1 MGKRRRVESDDDHS
15 EFLQDESDDDY
26 DSNVKKCKAMT
37 VPKAKRKQLATVSE
51 PSSAE
56 YWNDHSKS
64 QHVISNA
71 DEICDA
77 LLRWYS
83 GVHTTR
89 GMPWRKAYDPNLGR
103 EERAQR
109 AYEVLV
115 SEIMLQQTQ
124 VTTVVPYYES
134 WMSRFPTIHDLAA
147 ATIDDVNAMWKGLG
161 YYQRASRLL
170 MGSQIAVAKFKGMLP
185 DNARDLEAKI
195 PGVGRYT
202 AGAVCSIAYGERVPV
217 VDGNVHRVLS
227 RLLALHAPPKAAATL
242 KILWAAATAL
252 VQSKGQESDDSMVR
266 NRYPGDINQ
275 ALIELGSTVCRVHA
289 PNCEQCPLK
298 SRCAA
303 YQISDTAQSAPL
315 QQDIEDLCSLC
326 EPRSERG
333 VAGYP
338 MKAERS
344 KPRAELDLVNVIE
357 WRSKS
362 DPENRQFLLV
372 RRPSE
377 GLLAGL
383 YEFPTEANISGTLP
397 DTRLAEIL
405 RAQLSS
411 LLQSPIRVPEST
423 GKDQT
428 DASCR
433 IVKIQTAG
441 DVSHVFSHIRKTYR
455 VQWVITEGGDEPPET
470 AMPQGP
476 HNGRLKAKMWKS
488 LDEIPTSNVGKCTNK
503 IWDQVKTLWETAS

>member
-1 MGKRRRVESDDDHS
+1 
-15 EFLQDESDDDY
+15 
-26 DSNVKKCKAMT
+26 
-37 VPKAKRKQLATVSE
+37 
-51 PSSAE
+51 
-56 YWNDHSKS
+56 HSKS

-71 DEICDA
+71 DDTCDA
-77 LLRWYS
+77 LLLWYS
-83 GVHTTR
+83 GVHATR
-89 GMPWRKAYDPNLGR
+89 GMPWRKEYNPNLGR

-124 VTTVVPYYES
+124 VITVIPYYES
-134 WMSRFPTIHDLAA
+134 WMSSFPTIHDLAA
-147 ATIDDVNAMWKGLG
+147 ATIDDVNALWKGLG
-161 YYQRASRLL
+161 YYRRASRLL
-170 MGSQIAVAKFKGMLP
+170 TASQIAVTKLKGMLP

-217 VDGNVHRVLS
+217 LDGNVHRLLS

-242 KILWAAATAL
+242 NILWAAATAL

-275 ALIELGSTVCRVHA
+275 ALIELGSTVCRVHT
-289 PNCEQCPLK
+289 PDCEQCPLK
-298 SRCAA
+298 SHCAA
-303 YQISDTAQSAPL
+303 YQSESAPL
-315 QQDIEDLCSLC
+315 QQDIEDLCTLC

-333 VAGYP
+333 VIGYP

-344 KPRAELDLVNVIE
+344 KPRVELDLVNVIE

-383 YEFPTEANISGTLP
+383 YEFPTEANISETAS
-397 DTRLAEIL
+397 DTRLVEIL

-423 GKDQT
+423 DKKRS
-428 DASCR
+428 DASCTV
-433 IVKIQTAG
+433 VKIKSAG

-455 VQWVITEGGDEPPET
+455 VQWVIIEGGDEPPET
-470 AMPQGP
+470 AAPQGP
-476 HNGRLKAKMWKS
+476 HNGRFKDRMWKS
-488 LDEIPTSNVGKCTNK
+488 LNEISTSK
-503 IWDQVKTLWETAS
+503 